1 MIKQSESIANKNNA
15 LVHCYC
21 CGFRDRSTNRMKWI
35 DSPLIALFRVVQVI
49 HPQVL
54 LVSTMGHA
62 AIGFQ
67 SELWTGLIKKKKKKK
82 IKKKF

>member
-1 MIKQSESIANKNNA
+1 MIKQSEGIGNKNNA
-15 LVHCYC
+15 LEHHYC
-21 CGFRDRSTNRMKWI
+21 FGFRDRSTNRIKWI
-35 DSPLIALFRVVQVI
+35 DSPLTALFRVVQVI

-67 SELWTGLIKKKKKKK
+67 SELWNGLIKKKKRH
-82 IKKKF
+82 